1 MSTETTQQSS
11 LSPGLPVRAGVATVA
26 SVLANVALVL
36 AADAFAVAPDFRAL
50 SIPPVVLLSVLGVV
64 GAAAVYAL
72 LRRRASEP
80 ARTFRRVAAVVLV
93 LSLLPDL
100 GLLVVDP
107 AATPRGVVVLMAMHV
122 VVAGV
127 SVRLLPAGER

>member
-1 MSTETTQQSS
+1 MSTEMSQQSS
-11 LSPGLPVRAGVATVA
+11 LSPGLSVRAGVAAVA

-36 AADAFAVAPDFRAL
+36 AADAFGIAPDLRAL
-50 SIPPVVLLSVLGVV
+50 TVPPVVFLSVLGVV

-72 LRRRASEP
+72 LRRQSSEP
-80 ARTFRRVAAVVLV
+80 ARTFRRVAVVVLA

-107 AATPRGVVVLMAMHV
+107 AATPLGVGVLMTMHV
-122 VVAGV
+122 VVAGI
-127 SVRLLPAGER
+127 SVRLLPAGD

>member
-1 MSTETTQQSS
+1 MSTEMSQQSS
-11 LSPGLPVRAGVATVA
+11 LSPGLPVRAGVAAVA

-36 AADAFAVAPDFRAL
+36 AADAFGIAPDLRAL
-50 SIPPVVLLSVLGVV
+50 TVPPVVFLSVLGVV

-72 LRRRASEP
+72 LRRQSSEP
-80 ARTFRRVAAVVLV
+80 ARTFRRVAVVVLA

-107 AATPRGVVVLMAMHV
+107 AATPLGVGVLMTMHV
-122 VVAGV
+122 VVAGI
-127 SVRLLPAGER
+127 SVRLLPAGD